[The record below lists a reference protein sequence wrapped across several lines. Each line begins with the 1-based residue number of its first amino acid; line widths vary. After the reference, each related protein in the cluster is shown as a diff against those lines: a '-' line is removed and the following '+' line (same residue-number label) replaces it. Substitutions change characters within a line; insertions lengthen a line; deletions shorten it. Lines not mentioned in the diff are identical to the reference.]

1 MKIAIAS
8 GKGGTGKT
16 LVSTNLFY
24 TLMQQDYEVTLVD
37 CDAEE
42 PNAQAFFSGFRIKSK
57 RITQQVPVINT
68 DLCTYCGKCYDYCNY
83 NAIFFLR
90 TRKTIHVMEELCHG
104 CGACS
109 IACTKGATTE
119 IEAEL
124 GTVNPYPI

>member
-42 PNAQAFFSGFRIKSK
+42 PK
-57 RITQQVPVINT
+57 RP
-68 DLCTYCGKCYDYCNY
+68 
-83 NAIFFLR
+83 
-90 TRKTIHVMEELCHG
+90 
-104 CGACS
+104 
-109 IACTKGATTE
+109 
-119 IEAEL
+119 
-124 GTVNPYPI
+124 

>member
-42 PNAQAFFSGFRIKSK
+42 PNAQAFFPGFRIKSK

-68 DLCTYCGKCYDYCNY
+68 DLCTYCGKRYDYCNY

-90 TRKTIHVMEELCHG
+90 TRKC
-104 CGACS
+104 
-109 IACTKGATTE
+109 K
-119 IEAEL
+119 
-124 GTVNPYPI
+124 